1 MDLNLEIGA
10 TGVPASFDATVYH
23 TLEMVARSLTLQV
36 YLDGKGLSFL
46 PNCLSNPGHSPSFV
60 CSGPAVTAV
69 SLPAQEGPNNGTVG
83 IVFGDEDNRGTLAG
97 QRAKNLV
104 IAQAP

>member
-1 MDLNLEIGA
+1 
-10 TGVPASFDATVYH
+10 
-23 TLEMVARSLTLQV
+23 MVARSLTLQV

-46 PNCLSNPGHSPSFV
+46 PNCLNNPGHSPDFV
-60 CSGPAVTAV
+60 CTGPSVTAV
-69 SLPAQEGPNNGTVG
+69 SLPAQQGANTGTVG
-83 IVFGDEDNRGTLAG
+83 IVFGDEDNRGKLAG